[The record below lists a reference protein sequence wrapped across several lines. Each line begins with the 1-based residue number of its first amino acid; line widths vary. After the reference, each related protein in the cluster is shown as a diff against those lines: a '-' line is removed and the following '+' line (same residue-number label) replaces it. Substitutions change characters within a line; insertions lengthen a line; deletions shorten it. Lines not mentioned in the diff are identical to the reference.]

1 MTEVDRMSQRAKI
14 ETMLGSYNKE
24 QRKEILNDIE
34 LFKTLLNSEDI
45 SSEIIG
51 LLIFLY
57 GKNK

>member
-1 MTEVDRMSQRAKI
+1 MTEVDRMIQGTRI
-14 ETMLGSYNKE
+14 ETLLGSYNKE

-45 SSEIIG
+45 SPEIICI
-51 LLIFLY
+51 LIFLY